1 MDLEKLKHL
10 IARHEH
16 ERVELKEWKDSI
28 PFDGAGDWKN
38 RRCLIGYCVAIG
50 NEGGGYLIV
59 GVDNQKNIVGTSA
72 PIPNAKSVFDKTGQ
86 KIVSHEIHDGA
97 NNRILVIEIPSRG
110 IGQLFKFAGVP
121 LMRVND
127 SLEAMSDAEQRR
139 ILLEGVDDFSARSC
153 VGTTVADLDPLALA
167 KLKELYQKKH
177 VDNKTIATQSDTQF
191 LNDVGLTKNNVPTY
205 AALILLG
212 TEAALKQHLANA
224 EISFEY
230 RNRANDIPYNDRVDY
245 RKAFVLSAFE
255 IWEKVSS
262 RQQVY
267 PVIQGFLRREIPAF
281 NEEAFRE
288 ALFNAVCHRDYTA
301 PASVTIRQSPEY
313 IEVTS
318 PGGFPH
324 GVSLENILTVQS
336 TPRNRLLA
344 EVFQKVFLGV
354 ERSGQGADKIFRLT
368 IEEGKGMPDY
378 TKSDAYH
385 VTLLIPASLQ
395 DQSFVLYLEKVINE
409 KQITLSLEDII
420 LLEKIRS
427 GVRTGVTLKTA
438 KRLLDLEI
446 IEMHGTTRGAQY
458 ILARR
463 YYVETGQLGTRTRQI
478 GLSRQKNKELILEH
492 IRKNKEGRMAEF
504 VQVSSNS
511 EKPYINNLLDELK
524 KDGLIVPVKKGPNTY
539 WVENKPLENL

>member
-10 IARHEH
+10 IARHES
-16 ERVELKEWKDSI
+16 ERAELKEWKDSI
-28 PFDGAGDWKN
+28 PFDGANDWKN

-50 NEGGGYLIV
+50 NEGGGYIIV

-72 PIPNAKSVFDKTGQ
+72 PMPNAKSVFDKTGQ
-86 KIVSHEIHDGA
+86 KINVHEVYDDA
-97 NNRILVIEIPSRG
+97 QRRVLVIDIPSRG

-139 ILLEGVDDFSARSC
+139 ILLEGVDDFSARPCS
-153 VGTTVADLDPLALA
+153 GTTIADLDPLALA
-167 KLKELYQKKH
+167 KLKDLYQKKH
-177 VDNKTIATQSDTQF
+177 TDNKTIATQSDAQF
-191 LNDVGLTKNNVPTY
+191 LVDVGLTKNNVPTY

-212 TEAALKQHLANA
+212 SEAALKQHLANA

-301 PASVTIRQSPEY
+301 TPSVTIRQSPEC

-378 TKSDAYH
+378 SKSDAHH
-385 VTLLIPASLQ
+385 VTLVIPAALQ
-395 DQSFVLYLEKVINE
+395 DQNFVLYLEKVINE

-427 GVRTGVTLKTA
+427 GVRAGVTLKTA
-438 KRLLDLEI
+438 KRLLDQGI
-446 IEMHGTTRGAQY
+446 IEMHGMTRGAQY

-492 IRKNKEGRMAEF
+492 IKKNKEGRMAEF
-504 VQVSSNS
+504 VQVSSNP

-524 KDGLIVPVKKGPNTY
+524 KAGLIVPVKKGPNTY
-539 WVENKPLENL
+539 WVESKPLENL

>member
-1 MDLEKLKHL
+1 MDLEKLKQL
-10 IARHEH
+10 IARHED
-16 ERVELKEWKDSI
+16 ERAELKEWKGAI
-28 PFDGAGDWKN
+28 PFDGANEWKN
-38 RRCLIGYCVAIG
+38 RKCLIGYCVAIG
-50 NEGGGYLIV
+50 NEGGGHLIV

-72 PIPNAKSVFDKTGQ
+72 PIPNAKSVFDRTGQ
-86 KIVSHEIHDGA
+86 KIISHEIYDET
-97 NNRILVIEIPSRG
+97 NNRILVVEIPPRG

-121 LMRVND
+121 LMRVNE

-139 ILLEGVDDFSARSC
+139 ILLEGVDDFSARPC
-153 VGTTVADLDPLALA
+153 AGTTIADLDPLALA

-177 VDNKTIATQSDTQF
+177 SNNKTITTQSDAQF
-191 LNDVGLTKNNVPTY
+191 LVDVGLVKNNVPTY

-212 TEAALKQHLANA
+212 SEATLKQHLANA

-230 RNRANDIPYNDRVDY
+230 RNRATDIPYNDRVDY

-267 PVIQGFLRREIPAF
+267 PIIQGFLRREIPAF

-301 PASVTIRQSPEY
+301 PASVTILQSPEY

-368 IEEGKGMPDY
+368 IEEGKGTPDY
-378 TKSDAYH
+378 AKSDAYH
-385 VTLLIPASLQ
+385 VTLVIPAALQ
-395 DQSFVLYLEKVINE
+395 DQDFVLYLEKIANE
-409 KQITLSLEDII
+409 QQITLSLQDMI

-427 GVRTGVTLKTA
+427 GVHAGVTLKTV
-438 KRLLDLEI
+438 KHLLHKGLIEI
-446 IEMHGTTRGAQY
+446 HGKTRGAQY
-458 ILARR
+458 ILSRR
-463 YYVETGQLGTRTRQI
+463 FYSETGKLGERTKRI
-478 GLSRQKNKELILEH
+478 GLSRNKNKELILEH
-492 IRKNKEGRMAEF
+492 LKKHGEGTTREF
-504 VQVSSNS
+504 MQIFP
-511 EKPYINNLLDELK
+511 ELEPLDIANLLAELK
-524 KDGLIVPVKKGPNTY
+524 RAGKIVSRRLGPNAP
-539 WVENKPLENL
+539 WQLMS

>member
-1 MDLEKLKHL
+1 MDLEKLKQL
-10 IARHEH
+10 IARHED
-16 ERVELKEWKDSI
+16 ERAELKEWKGTI
-28 PFDGAGDWKN
+28 PFDGANEWKN
-38 RRCLIGYCVAIG
+38 RKCLIGYCVAIG
-50 NEGGGYLIV
+50 NEGGGHLIV

-72 PIPNAKSVFDKTGQ
+72 PIPNAKSVFDRTGQ
-86 KIVSHEIHDGA
+86 KIISHEIYDEA

-121 LMRVND
+121 LMRVNE

-139 ILLEGVDDFSARSC
+139 ILLEGVDDFSARPC
-153 VGTTVADLDPLALA
+153 AGTTIADLDPLALA

-177 VDNKTIATQSDTQF
+177 SNNKTITTQSDAQF
-191 LNDVGLTKNNVPTY
+191 LVDVGLVKNNVPTY

-212 TEAALKQHLANA
+212 SEATLKQHLANA

-230 RNRANDIPYNDRVDY
+230 RNRATDIPYNDRVDY

-255 IWEKVSS
+255 IWEKVYS

-301 PASVTIRQSPEY
+301 TPSVTIKQSPEH

-344 EVFQKVFLGV
+344 EVFQRVFLGV

-368 IEEGKGMPDY
+368 IEEGKGTPDY
-378 TKSDAYH
+378 SKSDAHH
-385 VTLLIPASLQ
+385 VTLVIPAALQ
-395 DQSFVLYLEKVINE
+395 DQNFVLYLEKITNE
-409 KQITLSLEDII
+409 KQLTLSLGDII

-427 GVRTGVTLKTA
+427 GVHTGVTLKTT
-438 KRLLDLEI
+438 KYLLDQGI
-446 IEMHGTTRGAQY
+446 IEMHGKTRAAQY
-458 ILARR
+458 ILSRR
-463 YYVETGQLGTRTRQI
+463 YYAETGRLGERTRKI
-478 GLSRQKNKELILEH
+478 GLPRDACKELILEH
-492 IRKNKEGRMAEF
+492 LRKNEVGVMPEF
-504 VQVSSNS
+504 IQAVPWLSKGEISR
-511 EKPYINNLLDELK
+511 LLKELK
-524 KDGLIVPVKKGPNTY
+524 KAGKITVTGSRRWAKWRIKDF
-539 WVENKPLENL
+539 

>member
-10 IARHEH
+10 IARHES
-16 ERVELKEWKDSI
+16 ERAELKEWKDSI
-28 PFDGAGDWKN
+28 PFDGANDWKN

-50 NEGGGYLIV
+50 NEGGGYIIA

-72 PIPNAKSVFDKTGQ
+72 SIPNAKNVFDKTGQ
-86 KIVSHEIHDGA
+86 KINVHEVYDEA
-97 NNRILVIEIPSRG
+97 QRRVLVIDISSRG
-110 IGQLFKFAGVP
+110 IGQLLKFAGVP

-139 ILLEGVDDFSARSC
+139 ILLEGVDDFSARPC
-153 VGTTVADLDPLALA
+153 TGATITDLDPLALA

-177 VDNKTIATQSDTQF
+177 ADNKTIATQSDVQF
-191 LNDVGLTKNNVPTY
+191 LNDVGLMKNNVPTY

-212 TEAALKQHLANA
+212 SEAALKQYLANA

-230 RNRANDIPYNDRVDY
+230 RNRGNDIPYNDRVDY
-245 RKAFVLSAFE
+245 RKAFVISAFE

-301 PASVTIRQSPEY
+301 TPSVTIRQSPEY
-313 IEVTS
+313 IEVTN

-378 TKSDAYH
+378 AKSDVHH
-385 VTLLIPASLQ
+385 VTLVIPAALQ
-395 DQSFVLYLEKVINE
+395 DQNFVLYIEKVINE

-427 GVRTGVTLKTA
+427 GMRAGVTLKTA
-438 KRLLDLEI
+438 KRLLDQGI

-492 IRKNKEGRMAEF
+492 IRENKEGRMAEF
-504 VQVSSNS
+504 IQVSSNP

-524 KDGLIVPVKKGPNTY
+524 KAGLIVPVKKGPNTY

>member
-10 IARHEH
+10 IARHEG
-16 ERVELKEWKDSI
+16 ERSELKEWRDSI
-28 PFDGAGDWKN
+28 PFDGANDWKN

-50 NEGGGYLIV
+50 NEGGGYIIV
-59 GVDNQKNIVGTSA
+59 GIDNQKNIVGTSA
-72 PIPNAKSVFDKTGQ
+72 PIPNAKSVFDRTGQ
-86 KIVSHEIHDGA
+86 KIVSHEIYDEA

-139 ILLEGVDDFSARSC
+139 ILLEGVDDFSARPC
-153 VGTTVADLDPLALA
+153 TGTTIADLDPLALA
-167 KLKELYQKKH
+167 KLRELYQKKH
-177 VDNKTIATQSDTQF
+177 SGNKTITTQSHGQF
-191 LNDVGLTKNNVPTY
+191 LVDVGLVKSSVPTY

-212 TEAALKQHLANA
+212 SEATLKQHLANA

-230 RNRANDIPYNDRVDY
+230 RNRASDIPYNDRVDY

-267 PVIQGFLRREIPAF
+267 PVIQGFLRHEIPAF

-288 ALFNAVCHRDYTA
+288 ALFNAVCHRDYMAT
-301 PASVTIRQSPEY
+301 PSITIKQSPEY

-318 PGGFPH
+318 PGGFPY
-324 GVSLENILTVQS
+324 GVSLDNILTVQS

-378 TKSDAYH
+378 SKSDSDH
-385 VTLLIPASLQ
+385 VTLVIPAALQ
-395 DQSFVLYLEKVINE
+395 DQNFVLYLEKVVNE
-409 KQITLSLEDII
+409 KQITISLEDMI

-427 GVRTGVTLKTA
+427 GVCEGISLKTV
-438 KRLLDLEI
+438 KHLLDQGL
-446 IEMHGTTRGAQY
+446 IEKHGNTRGAQY
-458 ILARR
+458 ILSRR
-463 YYVETGQLGTRTRQI
+463 YYSETGKLGERTRRI
-478 GLSRQKNKELILEH
+478 GLSRDARKELILEH
-492 IRKNKEGRMAEF
+492 LRKHEEGAMREFEQIFPELSVAEI
-504 VQVSSNS
+504 SR
-511 EKPYINNLLDELK
+511 LLKELK
-524 KDGLIVPVKKGPNTY
+524 GTGKIQVVGSRRWAKWRIKDF
-539 WVENKPLENL
+539 